1 MPSRGGVGRS
11 CSKVP
16 MSESTRAG
24 VSVGSQVRVIRP
36 SPLEGLTGTV
46 TFINESDGLY
56 EVRIDGGHWRGRGP
70 ILATR
75 DELELLS

>member
-1 MPSRGGVGRS
+1 MPLGRDGALMQEVSR
-11 CSKVP
+11 
-16 MSESTRAG
+16 SESARAG

-56 EVRIDGGHWRGRGP
+56 EVRVDGGRWHGRGP
-70 ILATR
+70 ILVTR
-75 DELELLS
+75 DEIELFS